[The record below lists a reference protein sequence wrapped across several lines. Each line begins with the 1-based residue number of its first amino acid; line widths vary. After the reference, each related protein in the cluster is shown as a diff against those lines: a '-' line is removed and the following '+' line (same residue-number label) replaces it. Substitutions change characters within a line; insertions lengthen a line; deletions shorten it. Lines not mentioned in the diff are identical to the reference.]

1 MQAIDR
7 IRVLIVDDIAETREN
22 LRKLLSFA
30 PDIEVVGAASSGEE
44 GIELAKQFQ
53 PHIILMDIN
62 MPGMD
67 GIAATE
73 VILQAVPMTQVV
85 VLSVQ
90 GESDYLRRAMLAGA
104 RDFLTKPPSGD
115 ELMGTIRQVYETG
128 KKRAAVMMPVQ
139 QTTTTTKKI
148 EVEEGQRDGKI
159 VTVYSP
165 KGGVGCTTIAVNLAI
180 ALRDRLGPAS
190 TVGLMDANFQFGD
203 VGVMLNLPGSRSIAD
218 LAVQFEDLDRDMLS
232 SAVSPHGSGI
242 KALLAPPHPEA
253 AEVLMSPSTNE
264 GTDSAGMLRVILQLM
279 RREFDI
285 VIADTWS
292 WVDDVLL
299 TVLDNSMMIVLVV
312 TPDIPSIKDTRLFLE
327 VAEKLSY
334 SREDMA
340 LVVNRVDRQGIRT
353 DQIAQALLPVAV
365 EIPEDSQALSAA
377 ANRGIPLMMRDQNR
391 PVTQSIIE
399 LADYL
404 LEHLQETGE
413 ESEVDEDAEAG
424 GLRLSRL
431 FR

>member
-1 MQAIDR
+1 VQATDR

-30 PDIEVVGAASSGEE
+30 TDIEVVGAAGSGEE

-73 VILQAVPMTQVV
+73 VILQEVPMTQVV

-128 KKRAAVMMPVQ
+128 RKRAAVMMPVQ
-139 QTTTTTKKI
+139 HATPMAAQI
-148 EVEEGQRDGKI
+148 EVEEGQRNGKI
-159 VTVYSP
+159 VAVYSP

-180 ALRDRLGPAS
+180 ALRDRMGTAA
-190 TVGLMDANFQFGD
+190 TVGLMDTNFQFGD
-203 VGVMLNLPGSRSIAD
+203 VGVMLNLPGNRSIAD
-218 LAVQFEDLDRDMLS
+218 LAAQFEDLDRDMLS

-253 AEVLMSPSTNE
+253 AEVLMSPP
-264 GTDSAGMLRVILQLM
+264 GDGVDGQGMLRAILQLM

-292 WVDDVLL
+292 WVDETLL
-299 TVLDNSMMIVLVV
+299 TVLDNSTMIVLVV
-312 TPDIPSIKDTRLFLE
+312 TPDIPSIKNTRLFLE

-340 LVVNRVDRQGIRT
+340 LVVNRVDRQGIRV

-365 EIPEDSQALSAA
+365 QIPEDFQALSAA

-391 PVTQSIIE
+391 PVAQGILE

-404 LEHLQETGE
+404 MEHLQEETE
-413 ESEVDEDAEAG
+413 ESDQDEDSEAG

-431 FR
+431 FG

>member
-1 MQAIDR
+1 VQATDR

-30 PDIEVVGAASSGEE
+30 TDIEVVGAAGSGEE

-73 VILQAVPMTQVV
+73 VILQEVPMTQVV

-128 KKRAAVMMPVQ
+128 RKRAAVMMPVQ
-139 QTTTTTKKI
+139 HATPMAAQI
-148 EVEEGQRDGKI
+148 EVEEGQRNGKI
-159 VTVYSP
+159 VAVYSP

-180 ALRDRLGPAS
+180 ALRDRMGTAA
-190 TVGLMDANFQFGD
+190 TVGLMDTK
-203 VGVMLNLPGSRSIAD
+203 
-218 LAVQFEDLDRDMLS
+218 FEDLDRDMLS

-253 AEVLMSPSTNE
+253 AEVLMSPP
-264 GTDSAGMLRVILQLM
+264 GDGVDGQGMLRAILQLM

-292 WVDDVLL
+292 WVDETLL
-299 TVLDNSMMIVLVV
+299 TVLDNSTMIVLVV
-312 TPDIPSIKDTRLFLE
+312 TPDIPSIKNTRLFLE

-340 LVVNRVDRQGIRT
+340 LVVNRVDRQGIRV

-365 EIPEDSQALSAA
+365 QIPEDFQALSAA

-391 PVTQSIIE
+391 PVAQGILE

-404 LEHLQETGE
+404 MEHLQEETE
-413 ESEVDEDAEAG
+413 ESDQDEDSEAG

-431 FR
+431 FG